1 MKLQFTNGYRPRFDQ
16 ISRIMQF
23 LLTKEGQKKVSRQEI
38 ISALGIPNKQI
49 ENLTSMMTGFGL
61 VRPRVSLLTNF
72 GKAVIQSDP
81 YFDKLETL
89 WIIHYIVSS
98 NPEWVVWYRIINSV
112 LPVQDL
118 FEVAQVSS
126 QYFSDLTIHF
136 SEKTV
141 SEKLP
146 KEVGAVFAAYSRS
159 ELSHLGILKAEGTG
173 NFKKSNP
180 IEVPDLAFLFC
191 LIYYRNEYLLGSSAI
206 NTEDACLAEYSPG
219 RVLNLPEYQVRT
231 ILGNLHNAGLVRL
244 EQLANLD
251 QVRLSDSMTQESVL
265 ERIYGGNDAN

>member
-16 ISRIMQF
+16 ISRILQF
-23 LLTKEGQKKVSRQEI
+23 LLTQGDKKKISRQEI
-38 ISALGIPNKQI
+38 VSALGIPENQV

-61 VRPRVSLLTNF
+61 ARPRVTTLTPF

-81 YFDKLETL
+81 YFDKIETL
-89 WIIHYIVSS
+89 WIIHFIVSS
-98 NPEWVVWYRIINSV
+98 NPEWVVWYRVINTVLSSQDHYSV
-112 LPVQDL
+112 
-118 FEVAQVSS
+118 EQVSNR
-126 QYFSDLTIHF
+126 YFSDLAIHF
-136 SEKTV
+136 SERTV

-159 ELSHLGILKAEGTG
+159 ELSHLGILEAEGTG

-191 LIYYRNEYLLGSSAI
+191 LLYYRDEHLPGSSAI
-206 NTEDACLAEYSPG
+206 NTEDVCLAEYSPG

-251 QVRLSDSMTQESVL
+251 QVRLSDSLTQESVL
-265 ERIYGGNDAN
+265 ERVYGGNDAN